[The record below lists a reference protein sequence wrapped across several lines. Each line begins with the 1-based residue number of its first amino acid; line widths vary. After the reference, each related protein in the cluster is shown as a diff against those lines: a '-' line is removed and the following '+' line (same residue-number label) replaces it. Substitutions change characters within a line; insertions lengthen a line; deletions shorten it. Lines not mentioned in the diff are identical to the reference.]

1 MKDAVSTYAD
11 FDQAMANTAATAGA
25 SAEDYQKLEAAA
37 LEMLLRRLIAFIVG
51 LARHI
56 QIAG

>member
-37 LEMLLRRLIAFIVG
+37 LEMGKKTTKTATESK
-51 LARHI
+51 
-56 QIAG
+56 